1 MKWFKRG
8 CAGCTAQRWVIQYPS
23 RYAPQRRGGAGR
35 QCGFSGRA
43 RAAEVQVETK
53 RAGWPGT
60 GATPGFFADFTVTP
74 PPSTSHHVT
83 HISRA
88 LVHHRR
94 DRRSRLVRGG
104 IPREPREPLLERLVR
119 NPRGRRRGEL
129 ALLRAALRGEPPH
142 LRRGHARG
150 ERSGPGSQDEARH
163 RTSVPSEGGAL
174 LPSSSARAHTRGH
187 SAESCSPGGSARI
200 SPAASMPGEG

>member
-1 MKWFKRG
+1 MRLVSRELELDGRRSTSREGSDKIKPNAGSGEREDWSLHAPRSAHASP
-8 CAGCTAQRWVIQYPS
+8 CADY
-23 RYAPQRRGGAGR
+23 
-35 QCGFSGRA
+35 
-43 RAAEVQVETK
+43 
-53 RAGWPGT
+53 
-60 GATPGFFADFTVTP
+60 TVTP
-74 PPSTSHHVT
+74 PLRRTSTSHQKRGAYFT
-83 HISRA
+83 A
-88 LVHHRR
+88 LVHHRHG
-94 DRRSRLVRGG
+94 RRSRLVRGW

-142 LRRGHARG
+142 LRRGDAQG
-150 ERSGPGSQDEARH
+150 ERSGPGSEDEARR

-200 SPAASMPGEG
+200 SPADSMPGEG